1 MESPTR
7 QIAVRLPHDLIKA
20 LERRAKEERR
30 PLAALIRLILQD
42 EVRRDTRRR
51 MRAAGP
57 SHAPVTPTS

>member
-20 LERRAKEERR
+20 LEKRAKEERR

-42 EVRRDTRRR
+42 EAARDVRR
-51 MRAAGP
+51 RAKGHTVSA
-57 SHAPVTPTS
+57 TPQ

>member
-20 LERRAKEERR
+20 LEKRAREERR

-42 EVRRDTRRR
+42 EVARSARRR
-51 MRAAGP
+51 
-57 SHAPVTPTS
+57 TKT